1 MDILGM
7 NITDASAQKE
17 PYKRFVE
24 QLSGWYGGGE
34 LPELASQDLR
44 FALELQRQ
52 KINSLGLDMQCTM
65 KRSGADKDDSAGI
78 TYSDRVFA
86 NSIVSGNLNMTRSI
100 GSKQYQAYK
109 DTNEIGLTAVI
120 QDLKGGTQPDK
131 SMPLCC
137 PHCGAASTLGELE
150 DGCEYCGTKFVMSE
164 LYPKVSNFF
173 ITRHEDRSQQS
184 AKNKREAAI
193 FMAAC
198 IIPMVIL
205 SAAIGNGNI
214 VEKILGAV
222 VAGGIVGFILFC
234 MKKLFETFVL
244 IGKTARGGSGTVTTL
259 YRLNKIKKH
268 DPEFSGE
275 YFRDKAIALFRMAV
289 YSSDPTQLACCKCEC
304 PEKAA
309 DIIEADIYNL
319 NVNRCEIN
327 GDVCDVDVTLFLD
340 CLHYTKGKI
349 VLKCD
354 KFRMSMRKRLK
365 KPTELGFS
373 FSAVSCP
380 SCGASFDAHNVKAC
394 PFCHTPY
401 RLEENDWVITGL
413 WK

>member
-1 MDILGM
+1 MKILDMEFTG
-7 NITDASAQKE
+7 APVPAE
-17 PYKRFVE
+17 AYKQFVQ

-34 LPELASQDLR
+34 MPQLASQDLR
-44 FALELQRQ
+44 FALELQKQ
-52 KINSLGLDMQCTM
+52 KMNSLGLGMQCAM
-65 KRSGADKDDSAGI
+65 KGSSGTDKNNAVGI
-78 TYSDRVFA
+78 SYSDRVFA

-109 DTNEIGLTAVI
+109 DTDEIGLTAVI

-173 ITRHEDRSQQS
+173 ITRHEDRTERYN
-184 AKNKREAAI
+184 KNKREAAI

-198 IIPMVIL
+198 IIPLIIM
-205 SAAIGNGNI
+205 SF
-214 VEKILGAV
+214 ILGDQLVMRLAGAF
-222 VAGGIVGFILFC
+222 VAGGIIGFILFC
-234 MKKLFETFVL
+234 MKKLFETFAL
-244 IGKTARGGSGTVTTL
+244 IRKDARGGSKTISTL

-289 YSSDPTQLACCKCEC
+289 YSKDATELACCKCGC
-304 PEKAA
+304 PDRAA
-309 DIIEADIYNL
+309 DIIEADIHNL
-319 NVNRCEIN
+319 NVNSCEIN
-327 GDVCDVDVTLFLD
+327 GDVCEVQTTLFLD
-340 CLHYTKGKI
+340 CLHYNKKGKI

-365 KPTELGFS
+365 KSTELGFS
-373 FSAVSCP
+373 MRAVICP
-380 SCGASFDAHNVKAC
+380 SCGASFDAHNVKEC
-394 PFCHTPY
+394 PYCRTPY
-401 RLEENDWVITGL
+401 ELEDDDWVMTAL
-413 WK
+413 Y

>member
-1 MDILGM
+1 MEIMGV
-7 NITDASAQKE
+7 NITDASAQKG
-17 PYKRFVE
+17 PYRQFVE

-44 FALELQRQ
+44 LALELQRQ
-52 KINSLGLDMQCTM
+52 KMNSLGLDMQCTM
-65 KRSGADKDDSAGI
+65 KKTGANKGNTVGI
-78 TYSDRVFA
+78 TYSDRVFN
-86 NSIVSGNLNMTRSI
+86 NSIVSGSLYMTRSI
-100 GSKQYQAYK
+100 GSTQYQMYK

-120 QDLKGGTQPDK
+120 QDLKADTQPNPA
-131 SMPLCC
+131 MPLCC

-150 DGCEYCGTKFVMSE
+150 KGCEYCGTKFVMSE

-198 IIPMVIL
+198 IIPLIIM
-205 SAAIGNGNI
+205 SF
-214 VEKILGAV
+214 ILGDDLAMRLAGAF

-234 MKKLFETFVL
+234 VKKMFEVFAL
-244 IGKTARGGSGTVTTL
+244 MSKDARGGSRTVSTL

-289 YSSDPTQLACCKCEC
+289 YSQDASELACCKCQC

-309 DIIEADIYNL
+309 DIIEADIHNL
-319 NVNRCEIN
+319 NVNSCEIN
-327 GDVCDVDVTLFLD
+327 GDVCEVQTTLFLD
-340 CLHYTKGKI
+340 CLHYNKKGKI

-354 KFRMSMRKRLK
+354 KFRMGMRKRLK

-373 FSAVSCP
+373 MRAVSCP

-394 PFCHTPY
+394 PYCHTEY
-401 RLEENDWVITGL
+401 ELEENDWVVTSIN
-413 WK
+413 

>member
-1 MDILGM
+1 
-7 NITDASAQKE
+7 
-17 PYKRFVE
+17 
-24 QLSGWYGGGE
+24 
-34 LPELASQDLR
+34 
-44 FALELQRQ
+44 
-52 KINSLGLDMQCTM
+52 
-65 KRSGADKDDSAGI
+65 
-78 TYSDRVFA
+78 
-86 NSIVSGNLNMTRSI
+86 
-100 GSKQYQAYK
+100 
-109 DTNEIGLTAVI
+109 
-120 QDLKGGTQPDK
+120 
-131 SMPLCC
+131 
-137 PHCGAASTLGELE
+137 
-150 DGCEYCGTKFVMSE
+150 
-164 LYPKVSNFF
+164 
-173 ITRHEDRSQQS
+173 
-184 AKNKREAAI
+184 
-193 FMAAC
+193 
-198 IIPMVIL
+198 
-205 SAAIGNGNI
+205 
-214 VEKILGAV
+214 
-222 VAGGIVGFILFC
+222 

-401 RLEENDWVITGL
+401 ELEENDWVITGL

>member
-1 MDILGM
+1 MKILDMEFTG
-7 NITDASAQKE
+7 APVPAE
-17 PYKRFVE
+17 AYKQFVQ

-34 LPELASQDLR
+34 MPQLASQDLR
-44 FALELQRQ
+44 FALELQKQ
-52 KINSLGLDMQCTM
+52 KMNSLGLGMQCAM
-65 KRSGADKDDSAGI
+65 KGSSGTDKNNAVGI
-78 TYSDRVFA
+78 SYSDRVFA

-173 ITRHEDRSQQS
+173 ITRHEDRTDRYN
-184 AKNKREAAI
+184 KNKREAAI

-198 IIPMVIL
+198 IIPLIIM
-205 SAAIGNGNI
+205 SF
-214 VEKILGAV
+214 ILGDQLVMRLAGAF
-222 VAGGIVGFILFC
+222 VAGGIIGFILFC

-319 NVNRCEIN
+319 NVNSCEIN
-327 GDVCDVDVTLFLD
+327 GDVCEVQTTLFLD
-340 CLHYTKGKI
+340 CLHFNKKGKI

-365 KPTELGFS
+365 KATELGFS
-373 FSAVSCP
+373 MRAVSCP
-380 SCGASFDAHNVKAC
+380 SCGASFDAHNVKEC
-394 PFCHTPY
+394 PYCRTPY
-401 RLEENDWVITGL
+401 ELEDDDWVMTAL
-413 WK
+413 Y

>member
-1 MDILGM
+1 MKILDMEFTG
-7 NITDASAQKE
+7 APVPAE
-17 PYKRFVE
+17 AYKQFVQ

-34 LPELASQDLR
+34 MPQLASQDLR
-44 FALELQRQ
+44 FALELQKQ
-52 KINSLGLDMQCTM
+52 KMNSLGLGMQCAM
-65 KRSGADKDDSAGI
+65 KGSSGTDKNNAVGI
-78 TYSDRVFA
+78 SYSDRVFA

-173 ITRHEDRSQQS
+173 ITRHEDRTDRYN
-184 AKNKREAAI
+184 KNKREAAI

-198 IIPMVIL
+198 IIPLIIM
-205 SAAIGNGNI
+205 SF
-214 VEKILGAV
+214 ILGDQLVMRIIAAFF
-222 VAGGIVGFILFC
+222 AGGIVGFILFC

-319 NVNRCEIN
+319 NVNSCEIN
-327 GDVCDVDVTLFLD
+327 GDVCEVQTTLFLD
-340 CLHYTKGKI
+340 CLHFNKKGKI

-365 KPTELGFS
+365 KATELGFS
-373 FSAVSCP
+373 MRAVSCP
-380 SCGASFDAHNVKAC
+380 SCGASFDAYNVKEC
-394 PFCHTPY
+394 PYCRTPY
-401 RLEENDWVITGL
+401 ELEDDDWVMTAL
-413 WK
+413 Y